1 MKSSTDG
8 EAREVPE
15 AKQVRRLTRKGQTQ
29 VPSRVDVTVEEEQNC
44 TAIFHDVMRL
54 RGALTEIAVDNASEL
69 QMKSTE
75 MSILD
80 TLGKFGAL
88 TMGRLAQLSFIS
100 PANSTRAVK
109 NLIADGF
116 VERRRSEHSDRE
128 VVVSLTDKG
137 CDMFRDSY
145 PRMIHEV
152 NEFLSSGLSDK
163 ERQSLAD
170 LLAKAIKGSRA

>member
-1 MKSSTDG
+1 MKSSAIG
-8 EAREVPE
+8 ETLEVLE
-15 AKQVRRLTRKGQTQ
+15 AKRAKQLTRKGKTE

-54 RGALTEIAVDNASEL
+54 RGALTEIAVDTASGLE
-69 QMKSTE
+69 MKSTE

-80 TLGKFGAL
+80 TLGKFGPL
-88 TMGRLAQLSFIS
+88 TMGRVAQLSFIS
-100 PANSTRAVK
+100 PTNSTRAVK

-128 VVVSLTDKG
+128 VVVSLTDNG
-137 CDMFRDSY
+137 CDVFRESY

-152 NEFLSSGLSDK
+152 NEFLSAGLSDN
-163 ERQSLAD
+163 ERSTLAD
-170 LLAKAIKGSRA
+170 LLAKAIKAAD